1 MRISYGIKRW
11 PRRGTPPVRSDFRG
25 AFAVGVVGAT
35 PEWIAG
41 VLSRSRGAQGHG
53 GTALRTARDGDGP
66 TGRLRRTGRISL
78 GAAAFAFGEAGGGQL
93 LGVAAVFD
101 EGALESADL
110 LVEEVVGLVN
120 EAEGGIGPDRRVFVV
135 QPAGVE
141 RAALRIGEIGRQ
153 A

>member
-1 MRISYGIKRW
+1 M
-11 PRRGTPPVRSDFRG
+11 
-25 AFAVGVVGAT
+25 
-35 PEWIAG
+35 
-41 VLSRSRGAQGHG
+41 
-53 GTALRTARDGDGP
+53 
-66 TGRLRRTGRISL
+66 